1 MKALRGRTWW
11 FLGLLLAL
19 VPFGTS
25 WAAGTPAGTV
35 ISNFATL
42 SYRDVNGN
50 ALPNITSNTVTTVVA
65 QVAGVDVS
73 PATSSQSVAENS
85 WVSYTAT
92 VTNMGNG
99 TDSFTLTTSALSSGW
114 TAVIYGD
121 PNNNGVLDAGEMV
134 PGNVVST
141 IASLPADSA
150 KHVFVVVNVPLGA
163 LDGSSQAVTL
173 TATSQFN
180 TGVSDAGVYT
190 STVSTAVLS
199 MTKSATPADPKPGDI
214 VTYAIVGNNT
224 GTSTAYG
231 VVVKDIIPSGVTY
244 VPGSTRIVIG
254 PGGTYDTATPMTD
267 AADADPV
274 DYGVTAAGQVTVNW
288 GNSPAGQT
296 GTIFIRVQVNAGIAA
311 GTVVSNQASATY
323 SSTPGG
329 DPLPAVNSTPGDI
342 TVAAKPIITLSNTS
356 LALTGQPGDSLTY
369 AFSLTNSGNSND
381 VFDFTTSST
390 QGFTNQIW
398 LDANNDGI
406 AGNDGDVPL
415 TDTDSDGKVDT
426 GSIPAGTV
434 AHIIVALVVTPG
446 TADMDVDA
454 TTVTVASSV
463 DPTVTGTVTLTSTV
477 HAPVLSIVKSVSPTG
492 SQPPGTVLTYTV
504 VVSNNGH
511 GTATQLQIV
520 DLIPTNTTYQAG
532 TIKVNGTARTDAVDG
547 DNAELQGGSVVVRF
561 ATMGAGSSN
570 TFTFDVK
577 ID

>member
-1 MKALRGRTWW
+1 
-11 FLGLLLAL
+11 
-19 VPFGTS
+19 
-25 WAAGTPAGTV
+25 
-35 ISNFATL
+35 
-42 SYRDVNGN
+42 
-50 ALPNITSNTVTTVVA
+50 
-65 QVAGVDVS
+65 
-73 PATSSQSVAENS
+73 
-85 WVSYTAT
+85 
-92 VTNMGNG
+92 
-99 TDSFTLTTSALSSGW
+99 
-114 TAVIYGD
+114 
-121 PNNNGVLDAGEMV
+121 
-134 PGNVVST
+134 
-141 IASLPADSA
+141 
-150 KHVFVVVNVPLGA
+150 
-163 LDGSSQAVTL
+163 
-173 TATSQFN
+173 
-180 TGVSDAGVYT
+180 
-190 STVSTAVLS
+190 

-406 AGNDGDVPL
+406 AGNDGDVLL